1 MELFFYTI
9 DDMRR
14 RRHWN
19 MKHFRTV
26 EEALDYY
33 KTLPDTG
40 QRALGLTNGFHVLEL
55 ACCLPLFPDDEV
67 GEDVLASDY
76 TEFPFW
82 ASIPEAAE
90 AVNACVRSLR
100 IRYWLKGE
108 QITPIPTAGGL
119 PKNLRRL
126 RLRDQTGNVSQTIQW
141 IYVAGAGWISPAE
154 LQRRKSVRPLVLK
167 YRVECVDEEGYI
179 FMPEVTPWEYAQL
192 GRQTEERNAT
202 GCVRS

>member
-14 RRHWN
+14 MRHWN
-19 MKHFRTV
+19 MKHFRTAV
-26 EEALDYY
+26 EALDYY

-55 ACCLPLFPDDEV
+55 ARCLPLFPDDEV

-82 ASIPEAAE
+82 VSIPEAE
-90 AVNACVRSLR
+90 DAVNACVQALR
-100 IRYWLKGE
+100 IRYWLKEE
-108 QITPIPTAGGL
+108 QFMPIPTAGGL

-126 RLRDQTGNVSQTIQW
+126 RLYDQGENVSQAIRW
-141 IYVAGAGWISPAE
+141 IYVAGSGWISPAE
-154 LQRRKSVRPLVLK
+154 LKRRKRPLVLK
-167 YRVECVDEEGYI
+167 YRVECVDERGCI
-179 FMPEVTPWEYAQL
+179 TLPEVTPWEFTQL
-192 GRQTEERNAT
+192 MRQSEKGNAA
-202 GCVRS
+202 GSVHS